1 MNNSVP
7 WKSGLWRLVR
17 NAVLIAILASALG
30 LALNSRLL
38 WKVFTGRAVVSSQTS
53 PETGGELAL
62 PLPVE
67 LEEVRELLDGDALP
81 IDARSL
87 DAYLEGHLPG
97 ARSLP
102 REQIDEQLDAFRE
115 QVPPDRPLI
124 IYCSGYGC
132 PDSFV
137 LAERLLAV
145 GYRDVRVYEGGL
157 PEWSNAGLPVERGQ
171 R

>member
-1 MNNSVP
+1 MNRVP

-17 NAVLIAILASALG
+17 NAALIAILASALG
-30 LALNSRLL
+30 LALHSRLL

-53 PETGGELAL
+53 PGTGIEVAL

-67 LEEVRELLDGDALP
+67 LEEVRELLGGDALL
-81 IDARSL
+81 IDARSR

-102 REQIDEQLDAFRE
+102 REHIDEQLDAFRG

-137 LAERLLAV
+137 LAEHLLAV

>member
-1 MNNSVP
+1 MNSVP

-38 WKVFTGRAVVSSQTS
+38 WKVLTGRAVVASQTS
-53 PETGGELAL
+53 PERGAEVAL

-67 LEEVRELLDGDALP
+67 LEEVRELLGGNALL
-81 IDARSL
+81 IDARTR

-102 REQIDEQLDAFRE
+102 RGANDEQLEIFHR

-137 LAERLLAV
+137 LAERLLAD

-157 PEWSNAGLPVERGQ
+157 PEWADAGLPVERGQ